1 MRDHP
6 ECSKTET
13 KNNCYELSCIV
24 TNRWCPSEPVHF
36 RLRLSYVCVCVCVF
50 SGGTR
55 PPRVWHHHHHH
66 HVRSS
71 SSSRS
76 CLFHVRSCVC
86 VCVCVYLYL
95 CLLLWCVCV
104 ATIVAC
110 CSRSNSTASSQP
122 RTPLLAKRAHDGSG
136 VAVAPSHDPGKTT
149 VDGTVKATEQQ
160 QQLQQE
166 GAAAEA
172 STTIAASLE
181 ADHSP
186 GASTTESS
194 SSDTTPDDSSSPD
207 SSPATKLR
215 DGDGVRS
222 VGKQN
227 RPKAKT
233 DHAKYALLIPFDS
246 VAPPRATDVC
256 FTFHFFLLYFS
267 SVCAFFSYEI
277 YSLCVCV
284 SIFGMLFGFY

>member
-1 MRDHP
+1 MMP
-6 ECSKTET
+6 VGTGA
-13 KNNCYELSCIV
+13 LSPAFIV
-24 TNRWCPSEPVHF
+24 R
-36 RLRLSYVCVCVCVF
+36 VCVCVF

-86 VCVCVYLYL
+86 VCVR
-95 CLLLWCVCV
+95 LLVFVSSIVVCVCV

-160 QQLQQE
+160 QE

-172 STTIAASLE
+172 STTIAASLD

-246 VAPPRATDVC
+246 VAPPRATVVC
-256 FTFHFFLLYFS
+256 FTFPFFLLYFS
-267 SVCAFFSYEI
+267 SVCACAFFCYEI

-284 SIFGMLFGFY
+284 FLYLVCYLVSIKFCC